1 MTENTKVPTETEKTS
16 ETTENILDSI
26 QNKKKTNEA
35 LENFFDQQ
43 QKLERQDLEAMGL
56 KLKPTRSGALINDN
70 KDNKHNK
77 LKIKYNSSAIKN
89 NKKINHN
96 KANLDKIAFESLSS
110 LAFGKESESTY
121 PEEKDAAAQIQP
133 TNDLPADAR
142 TLKID
147 LFNNTKDVNN
157 IPYDYKVVI
166 NMYLYKGKEVNRYDS
181 QTPVRWMANFNDTST
196 KSFNLFI
203 NKSDPHYRN
212 ARYIR
217 DQYYMDA
224 APLGIEH
231 LSLNKFYMPN
241 STGGCGMWTRN
252 FSGMLMRTD
261 QTHIFFLFINDKTY
275 SYDLSK
281 GKITKPMK
289 GKGVIGSFT
298 ARNEDRLKLKQVD
311 AKDIFK

>member
-1 MTENTKVPTETEKTS
+1 MTQDTKIVDGINNIN
-16 ETTENILDSI
+16 ETTQKTLDSI
-26 QNKKKTNEA
+26 KNKKKVEET
-35 LENFFDQQ
+35 LENFLDQQ
-43 QKLERQDLEAMGL
+43 QKLEREDLEAMGL
-56 KLKPTRSGALINDN
+56 RLKPTRSEALINDN
-70 KDNKHNK
+70 KDNEHNK
-77 LKIKYNSSAIKN
+77 EI
-89 NKKINHN
+89 INYN
-96 KANLDKIAFESLSS
+96 KANLDNISFESLSS
-110 LAFGKESESTY
+110 LAFGNEVESTY

-133 TNDLPADAR
+133 TNDLPAEAR

-147 LFNNTKDVNN
+147 LFNNTTDINTK
-157 IPYDYKVVI
+157 PYDYKVSVS
-166 NMYLYKGKEVNRYDS
+166 MYLYKGKEVNRYDS

-217 DQYYMDA
+217 DLYYMDA
-224 APLGIEH
+224 GRLGIEH

-252 FSGMLMRTD
+252 FSGMLLRTS

-275 SYDLSK
+275 SYDLSL

-289 GKGVIGSFT
+289 RKGIIGSFT
-298 ARNEDRLKLKQVD
+298 ARNEDRLKLQQVD